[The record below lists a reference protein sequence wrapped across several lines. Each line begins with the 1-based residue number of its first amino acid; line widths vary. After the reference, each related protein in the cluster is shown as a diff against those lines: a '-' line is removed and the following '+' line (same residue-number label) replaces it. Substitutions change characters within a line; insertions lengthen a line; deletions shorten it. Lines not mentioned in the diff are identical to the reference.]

1 MHALNPTTWPAVLA
15 IRQGGELWSVRSG
28 DRGHPIAFPCGDAA
42 GRFARILSRAEGTS
56 YEPIA
61 LRGER
66 LERWLDALSFVDAQ
80 VTIEPEYVHGD
91 GVIGEQVPVGELR
104 AALTE
109 LAAA

>member
-1 MHALNPTTWPAVLA
+1 MNVHPTTWRAVLA
-15 IRQGGELWSVRSG
+15 IREGGELWSVRSG
-28 DRGHPIAFPCGDAA
+28 DRGQPIAFPCGDAA
-42 GRFARILSRAEGTS
+42 ERFARILSRAEDTS

-66 LERWLDALSFVDAQ
+66 LERWLDALSFVNAE
-80 VTIEPEYVHGD
+80 VTVEPEYVHGD
-91 GVIGEQVPVGELR
+91 GVIGDQVPVGELR